1 MYKLEI
7 KLKQH
12 TPLIHF
18 QHDQEG
24 ATLRASEV
32 KPKLDKYIIKHAFHD
47 NFNEC
52 KQYLV
57 GYNPKTPD
65 AQMNKFESGYRA
77 LNYKMSI
84 YTPSVENRNIGEKE
98 KIPMYFGNMS
108 NENKKGISY
117 STEIFDLVFFTA
129 HQDLLDKI
137 EENYHTFFLL
147 NNFGSRQSKGY
158 GSFLPLDS
166 SVTDIIKSN
175 SYFYFNYRPR
185 EKLPISS
192 SKSKD
197 FSFLF
202 QQIDLFYKTIRS
214 GINQEGCYFKSMMY
228 HYAKYQQEYWDK
240 RAIRHN
246 FELFTATESKKE
258 LFRYDLP
265 NKQTLDLG
273 EKTDEINDQEN
284 GKKNSTA
291 RLYRDVL
298 GLSTSQEWMKY
309 GATIKKENL
318 EIERFKSPILIKPLY
333 DSENNKYVV
342 IIIPLTVDKDY
353 LGKRMAISIEYK
365 EKESSRNETNEDK
378 QRREALMA
386 KRKQRNQQSME
397 MDLPDSF
404 EVEDYL
410 RFIFKGEG
418 KVIVER
424 QINKMPDTIIKWNW
438 ELRREEVKPNYIK
451 NSLKRI
457 YNLK

>member
-1 MYKLEI
+1 MHKLEI

-32 KPKLDKYIIKHAFHD
+32 KPKLDKYILTQLGKEQGYAVDKAYDAGKEIA
-47 NFNEC
+47 
-52 KQYLV
+52 KQYGWLV
-57 GYNPKTPD
+57 GKGEHP
-65 AQMNKFESGYRA
+65 A
-77 LNYKMSI
+77 LDYKMRI
-84 YTPSVENRNIGEKE
+84 DNPCVENRNIGEKE
-98 KIPMYFGNMS
+98 KTPMYFGNMN
-108 NENKKGISY
+108 NEKKKGISF
-117 STEIFDLVFFTA
+117 STESFDLVLCSV

-137 EENYHTFFLL
+137 NGNRLTFFLL

-158 GSFLPLDS
+158 GSFLPSDCL
-166 SVTDIIKSN
+166 VADIIKSN
-175 SYFYFNYRPR
+175 NYFYFNYRQKD
-185 EKLPISS
+185 KLPFSS
-192 SKSKD
+192 SKD
-197 FSFLF
+197 FISLF

-214 GINQEGCYFKSMMY
+214 GINQQGSYFKSMMY
-228 HYAKYQQEYWDK
+228 HYAKDQQAYWDK
-240 RAIRHN
+240 RAIRYN
-246 FELFTATESKKE
+246 FELFTATENKE
-258 LFRYDLP
+258 ELHYYDLP
-265 NKQTLDLG
+265 SKCKLDFG
-273 EKTDEINDQEN
+273 EKADERNDKEK
-284 GKKNSTA
+284 GKDNSTA
-291 RLYRDVL
+291 RLYRDIL

-309 GATIKKENL
+309 GATIKKENP

-333 DSENNKYVV
+333 DSENNRYVV
-342 IIIPLTVDKDY
+342 FIIPLEVDKAY

-418 KVIVER
+418 KEIVER
-424 QINKMPDTIIKWNW
+424 QINEMPDTIIKWNR
-438 ELRREEVKPNYIK
+438 ELRREEEKPNYIK

-457 YNLK
+457 YNIK